1 MLNSGLLSA
10 YQGEPTGCAPAV
22 CAVQAA
28 AAAAR
33 QAVQAAA
40 RQQLK
45 QQAEAAAVSYMS
57 AWRIARAWQTYRHS
71 PAHAAKLVAV
81 VTLQAAVRG
90 AAARQLLQQMRRR
103 HRVLTALHAAE
114 SSGQLDALQLAA
126 AEASSAGR
134 STGRR
139 RCHAQHP
146 ALPEGSLCD
155 SSQFMPSNLHCLL
168 PLFAAG
174 LQDEAH
180 QALTRF
186 QAAAQAAA
194 RDLQQAAEAGTHA
207 AFVAAA
213 AAAARYSTP
222 EAACNECAARFKSRQ
237 EAAAQA
243 VQAAVSALPLP
254 LPLPQVQCAVHVA
267 LELGVPG
274 KDLAAAVEA
283 ARARDAAA
291 VARLSSAV
299 QALSTH
305 SDCVLSRASTS
316 GAGASTAGT
325 APGSNGSGSRGISSG
340 AFDASDFWDAV
351 AVCRQYSKTQEA
363 AAAADAALQQCRQRA
378 AAQLTQAAEAADC
391 AGTVKQLLSWC
402 SSLGGLQQE
411 CSAAAGRL
419 SARQQQLC
427 SELTALLAQPAC
439 TAATAQQLLQQ
450 ARALDVPTE
459 ALAAAEAQLRD
470 WQAAAEQQ
478 CLEAARAGSLQQLQ
492 DAVEK
497 AKQRCLKPN
506 GVQHCWQVMQDC
518 QQEAAKHLAAA
529 AAVLCAA
536 VQHAGVVP
544 AGVEPVL
551 QQLMQQCQ
559 QCTVLEVTGTS
570 SEKQQESADSLGVH
584 LQELQH
590 QAACCLRLG
599 LTTNVAAAVQAAAL
613 ACQAGRHK
621 GECRAELQPADS
633 LRSGPPWSM
642 PKSYKLSMR
651 RVAVAIATVVG
662 ACRRKQSSK
671 LQPAAGLRC

>member
-1 MLNSGLLSA
+1 M
-10 YQGEPTGCAPAV
+10 
-22 CAVQAA
+22 
-28 AAAAR
+28 
-33 QAVQAAA
+33 
-40 RQQLK
+40 
-45 QQAEAAAVSYMS
+45 
-57 AWRIARAWQTYRHS
+57 I
-71 PAHAAKLVAV
+71 
-81 VTLQAAVRG
+81 
-90 AAARQLLQQMRRR
+90 
-103 HRVLTALHAAE
+103 
-114 SSGQLDALQLAA
+114 
-126 AEASSAGR
+126 
-134 STGRR
+134 
-139 RCHAQHP
+139 
-146 ALPEGSLCD
+146 
-155 SSQFMPSNLHCLL
+155 LHCLL

-174 LQDEAH
+174 LQAEAE

-194 RDLQQAAEAGTHA
+194 RDLQQAAETGTHA

-213 AAAARYSTP
+213 AAAGRYSTP
-222 EAACNECAARFKSRQ
+222 EGACNECAACFKSRQ

-254 LPLPQVQCAVHVA
+254 QVQCAVRVA

-299 QALSTH
+299 QALSTQN
-305 SDCVLSRASTS
+305 DCILSRASTS
-316 GAGASTAGT
+316 SAGASTAGT
-325 APGSNGSGSRGISSG
+325 VPGSNSTSSRGISSG
-340 AFDASDFWDAV
+340 AFDPSDFWDAV
-351 AVCRQYSKTQEA
+351 AACRQYSRTQE

-378 AAQLTQAAEAADC
+378 AAQLAQAAEAADG

-411 CSAAAGRL
+411 CSAATGRL

-439 TAATAQQLLQQ
+439 TADAAQQLLQQ

-497 AKQRCLKPN
+497 AQQRCLNPN
-506 GVQHCWQVMQDC
+506 GVQHFWKVMQDR
-518 QQEAAKHLAAA
+518 QQEAAKRLAAA

-536 VQHAGVVP
+536 VQHAGIVP
-544 AGVEPVL
+544 AGVEPAL
-551 QQLMQQCQ
+551 QQLVQQCQ

-613 ACQAGRHK
+613 ACQAGLHK
-621 GECRAELQPADS
+621 GECWAELQTAD
-633 LRSGPPWSM
+633 
-642 PKSYKLSMR
+642 
-651 RVAVAIATVVG
+651 T
-662 ACRRKQSSK
+662 
-671 LQPAAGLRC
+671 